1 MDLRKYLERSFER
14 YPEETAIVG
23 RNGEYYS
30 FEEVEEKVKAASAG
44 LKESGLE
51 RGDTIALM
59 TDNNVDAFSLMM
71 GCWYSGITVAEVK
84 PKTEPENIPYF
95 IEDSEAD
102 AFVFEDSFREKV
114 EKIRDKIDISYIESL
129 EDFEPDESDN
139 RIEVEDDLN
148 DELARLCYTSG
159 TTGVPKGV
167 PYTHERLLYSTF
179 VLLMRDEV
187 TEGDRVCLI
196 YPYYGVGCLELLASL
211 SSGATL
217 YLPPEKDSESVL
229 ETIESENITSIG
241 GVPTQLKSL
250 AEDADGYDT
259 SSLRYVHTGS
269 GVLTEEVYDM
279 IKEELCE
286 NVCTSYG
293 SSEAAETLY
302 SLKDSIA
309 IGRPTRFQMVRLV
322 EEGTKDPEQ
331 VVEGTGSGEL
341 IVKADGP
348 EVFNG
353 YWNKPE
359 KTEEVL
365 IDGWYFTGDIIYRDS
380 EGMFWFRGRD
390 DDMIISGGENISPV
404 AVEDTLLSHPAVK
417 EAGAAGVDD
426 EKWGEKVVGFIE
438 ISEEVTA
445 EELDRHCKD
454 SDLEDFKRPKDYVFV
469 EDMPLNETGGVERKK
484 LREMYD

>member
-1 MDLRKYLERSFER
+1 MVDRDGKS
-14 YPEETAIVG
+14 
-23 RNGEYYS
+23 YS
-30 FEEVEEKVKAASAG
+30 FEEVEKKVKAASAG

-51 RGDTIALM
+51 RGDTVALM
-59 TDNNVDAFSLMM
+59 TNNRVDAFFLMM

-95 IEDSEAD
+95 IEDSEAE
-102 AFVFEDSFREKV
+102 AFLFEEGFSKKIEKV
-114 EKIRDKIDISYIESL
+114 REEIETEYMESL
-129 EDFEPDESDN
+129 EDFEAGESGN
-139 RIEVEDDLN
+139 CIEVEGDLE
-148 DELARLCYTSG
+148 DEMARLCYTSG
-159 TTGVPKGV
+159 TTGLPKGV

-217 YLPPEKDSESVL
+217 YLPPEKDPESVL
-229 ETIESENITSIG
+229 ETIEKKEITSIG
-241 GVPTQLKSL
+241 GVPTQLKGL
-250 AEDADGYDT
+250 TGVADGYDT

-269 GVLTEEVYDM
+269 GVLTEEVYEM
-279 IKEELCE
+279 IREELCE
-286 NVCTSYG
+286 TVCTSYG

-302 SLKDSIA
+302 SLKDSIS
-309 IGRPTRFQMVRLV
+309 IGRPTRFQRVRLV
-322 EEGTKDPEQ
+322 EEASKDPEK
-331 VVEGTGSGEL
+331 VIEGTGSGEL

-348 EVFNG
+348 EVFDG

-359 KTEEVL
+359 KTDEVL

-380 EGMFWFRGRD
+380 EDMFWFRGRD

-404 AVEDTLLSHPAVK
+404 EVEDALLSHPAVD
-417 EAGAAGVDD
+417 EAGAAGIDD
-426 EKWGEKVVGFIE
+426 EKWGEKVVGFVE
-438 ISEEVTA
+438 TSGEVTA

-454 SDLEDFKRPKDYVFV
+454 SELEDFKRPKDYFFV
-469 EDMPLNETGGVERKK
+469 DDMPLNETGGVERKK